1 MKVFN
6 ELSAKLNKL
15 KNLEQQIKNEET
27 TSKVSA
33 SEYPNLSS
41 LLYEEKEK
49 VNFKEVVRQ
58 CTEDYEKRSG
68 MKSFS
73 ELRVKQTKLKDLE
86 QQSVNETT
94 SKVSANKYPNLSSLL
109 YEEKEKVNFKEV
121 VRHCIADVK
130 GVHIED
136 HQVQKYSYA
145 LKKFDVSSHDTDA
158 SNVESKENTVTNSV
172 EKKSI
177 LTVKAKSID
186 QSKTINVDKPQS
198 STTRSDINLGFA
210 K

>member
-1 MKVFN
+1 MKVLN

-73 ELRVKQTKLKDLE
+73 ELSVKRTKLKDLE

-109 YEEKEKVNFKEV
+109 YEEKEKVNFKEL

-177 LTVKAKSID
+177 LTVKSKSID